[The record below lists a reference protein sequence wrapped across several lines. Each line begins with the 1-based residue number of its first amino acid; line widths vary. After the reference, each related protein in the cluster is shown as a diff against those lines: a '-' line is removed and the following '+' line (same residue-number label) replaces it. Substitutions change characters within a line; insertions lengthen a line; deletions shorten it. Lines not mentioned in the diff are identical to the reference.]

1 MKQKLFKKIKD
12 IDITISFLSTCDYF
26 ASFYS
31 YVKFQQEI
39 DKNNLE
45 WFFIQI
51 REYSIYVTF
60 VNTILLPIV
69 KYDFLYFHKFVCK

>member
-45 WFFIQI
+45 
-51 REYSIYVTF
+51 
-60 VNTILLPIV
+60 
-69 KYDFLYFHKFVCK
+69 